1 MKKSLLFSILALTIL
16 SACINQEPKEINLH
30 TDECTYCKMV
40 VSDQQFASQ
49 LVSDKGKSYP
59 FDSIECM
66 AANAYQSPGMAE
78 NAKLYAADY
87 TQQGN
92 WLLIENSDV
101 YRAESVPSPMGLSLF
116 ALPEQDPVP
125 SEIADA
131 EKMSWNETIN
141 YVVDQWDVKR

>member
-1 MKKSLLFSILALTIL
+1 MKKSLLFSLLALTIL

-30 TDECTYCKMV
+30 TDECAYCKMV

-66 AANAYQSPGMAE
+66 AAYAYQSPDMAE
-78 NAKLYAADY
+78 NAKLYSADY

-92 WLLIENSDV
+92 WLLIENADV

>member
-1 MKKSLLFSILALTIL
+1 
-16 SACINQEPKEINLH
+16 
-30 TDECTYCKMV
+30 
-40 VSDQQFASQ
+40 
-49 LVSDKGKSYP
+49 
-59 FDSIECM
+59 M
-66 AANAYQSPGMAE
+66 AAYAYQSPEMAR

-87 TQQGN
+87 TRKGR

-131 EKMSWNETIN
+131 EKMSWNETIT
-141 YVVDQWDVKR
+141 YVTEQWNVKQ